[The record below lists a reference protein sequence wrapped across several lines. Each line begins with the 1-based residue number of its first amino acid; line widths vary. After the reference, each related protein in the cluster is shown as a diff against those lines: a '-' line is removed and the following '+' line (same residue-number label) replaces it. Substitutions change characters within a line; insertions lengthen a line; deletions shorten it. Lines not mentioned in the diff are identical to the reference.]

1 MERIDPCC
9 LADRQIDAT
18 NSRDNAERL
27 LLMKFVRYS
36 WKLQD

>member
-27 LLMKFVRYS
+27 LLMKIVRYS

>member
-27 LLMKFVRYS
+27 LLMKIVRYS
-36 WKLQD
+36 